1 MYQLNNFYDYLM
13 AKMFSIER
21 ADRSIGTSY
30 QEIADLIDNS
40 QVKTKKYVK
49 EVVDDYFF
57 RNIGFLIKLLRL

>member
-1 MYQLNNFYDYLM
+1 
-13 AKMFSIER
+13 MFSIER